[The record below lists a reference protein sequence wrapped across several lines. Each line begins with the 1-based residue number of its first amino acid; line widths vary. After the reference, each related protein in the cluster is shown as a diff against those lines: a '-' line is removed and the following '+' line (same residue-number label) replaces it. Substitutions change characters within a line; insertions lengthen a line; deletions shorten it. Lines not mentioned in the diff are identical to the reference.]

1 MLNCDWNIITFAV
14 KVRISFM
21 FCIHE
26 YLMTKLPEKGLT
38 DLDKNYD
45 AIEISGRE
53 ILRDY

>member
-1 MLNCDWNIITFAV
+1 
-14 KVRISFM
+14 M
-21 FCIHE
+21 FCIHK

-45 AIEISGRE
+45 AIERSGRE

>member
-1 MLNCDWNIITFAV
+1 
-14 KVRISFM
+14 M

-53 ILRDY
+53 ILRGY